1 MQNPKQ
7 RSLQSYRRMRDW
19 KQSHDG
25 IMQAAPAPIHLHFNQ
40 LDVVIGR
47 IETNAALQV
56 SQHQRST
63 RDATDADAAKDAVRG
78 AMRPIAQVA
87 RSLKGT
93 VYGISS
99 IATMPD
105 PNHDNEKL
113 VTAANSMAENATIF
127 AQALIDH
134 GLQPDCIDTL
144 RSAAAVLKSSIDA
157 RGAARAMAIGA
168 RDGLRADFAEAN
180 KLVSLID
187 AGLMALLKAD
197 PANLASW
204 QNAKRI
210 TLKGVVGTIVPPAPQ
225 GTAPSATP
233 AAATAATAATAVQG
247 TTRAA

>member
-1 MQNPKQ
+1 MKNPAQ
-7 RSLQSYRRMRDW
+7 RSLQSYRRIRDW
-19 KQSHDG
+19 QRSHDG
-25 IMQAAPAPIHLHFNQ
+25 ILQAAPTPIHLHFSQ

-47 IETNAALQV
+47 IETNAALQI
-56 SQHQRST
+56 SQHRRST
-63 RDATDADAAKDAVRG
+63 RDATDADAAKEAVRG

-99 IATMPD
+99 ITTMPD

-144 RSAAAVLKSSIDA
+144 RSAAAALKSSIDA
-157 RGAARAMAIGA
+157 RGAAKAMAIGA
-168 RDGLRADFAEAN
+168 RDGLRADFAEAT

-204 QNAKRI
+204 QNAKRV

-233 AAATAATAATAVQG
+233 AAATAAVPV